1 MALLLSNGNITM
13 FEKQALTSVPVNDLI
28 ARRWS
33 GVSYDATRP
42 VEAEKLSACI
52 EAARWALSCYGAQP
66 WNFIIC
72 DRSRDEAAWQAALA
86 CVVEVNQDWAQNAP
100 LLILALA
107 QDHFQHNDKPNRWA
121 QYDTGAAAMSLCLQA
136 TDLGL
141 MAHQMGGFDAEQSL
155 QAFGVPAG
163 HTPMAMIAIGYQ
175 TARADVPAERQ
186 EREFAPRKRNPI
198 SEHFFFGGWKDS

>member
-1 MALLLSNGNITM
+1 M
-13 FEKQALTSVPVNDLI
+13 FEKKAISSVPVNDVI

-33 GVSYDATRP
+33 GVAYDSGRL
-42 VEAEKLSACI
+42 VEQEKLSACI

-72 DRSRDEAAWQAALA
+72 DRSGDEAAWKLALECLVDA
-86 CVVEVNQDWAQNAP
+86 NRAWAQHAP
-100 LLILALA
+100 ALILALA
-107 QDHFQHNDKPNRWA
+107 VENFKHNGDPNRWA

-141 MAHQMGGFDAEQSL
+141 MAHQMGGFDPDKSL
-155 QAFGVPAG
+155 QLFNIPDG

-175 TARADVPAERQ
+175 LAQEDVPEALR
-186 EREFAPRKRNPI
+186 EREFAPRQRNPI
-198 SEHFFFGGWKDS
+198 DEHFFFGSPYSDV